1 MRHALLSS
9 PAAAAALV
17 ALGGAGLVLPLVVPA
32 DSQGAGVALADLV
45 GRCLALGAVVLLAL
59 RRPGRAAHAVTRVAS
74 GKALG
79 REDFNDALRLELARL
94 RRFQRPFALL
104 GIHCDG
110 VETLRERQGTR
121 GAVALM
127 YRAGETIAGNLR
139 RTDFSAPVDAQS
151 FGVLLPETDAS
162 TAGIVADQLRERL
175 MHTMRENH
183 WPGSFSIAVSIF
195 TRPVDSLDAALA
207 RAEELMGRV
216 RQRGRN
222 GMLIE
227 TDGLRQREEQLEP
240 A

>member
-1 MRHALLSS
+1 
-9 PAAAAALV
+9 
-17 ALGGAGLVLPLVVPA
+17 
-32 DSQGAGVALADLV
+32 
-45 GRCLALGAVVLLAL
+45 VLLAL

-94 RRFQRPFALL
+94 RRFERPFALV

-139 RTDFSAPVDAQS
+139 RTDFAAPVDAQT

-175 MHTMRENH
+175 IHTMRDNH

-227 TDGLRQREEQLEP
+227 TDGLRQREELLET

>member
-1 MRHALLSS
+1 MRFPPLSS
-9 PAAAAALV
+9 PAAAAAIV
-17 ALGGAGLVLPLVVPA
+17 ALGGVGLVLPLVIPA
-32 DSQGAGVALADLV
+32 DAQDAGVAAADLL
-45 GRCLALGAVVLLAL
+45 GRCLALAAIVLLAI
-59 RRPGRAAHAVTRVAS
+59 RRPSRAAHAPTPVST
-74 GKALG
+74 GKAPG

-94 RRFQRPFALL
+94 RRFSRPFALV

-110 VETLRERQGTR
+110 AAALRERDGAR
-121 GAVALM
+121 GAAQLM
-127 YRAGETIAGNLR
+127 RRAAETIAGNLR

-162 TAGIVADQLRERL
+162 TAGIVVDQLRDRL
-175 MHTMRENH
+175 LQTMREHH

-195 TRPVDSLDAALA
+195 TRPVDSLDIALV

>member
-1 MRHALLSS
+1 MRPALLAS
-9 PAAAAALV
+9 PTATAALV
-17 ALGGAGLVLPLVVPA
+17 ALGGVGLVLPLVFPA
-32 DSQGAGVALADLV
+32 DPQGTSVAAVDLA
-45 GRCLALGAVVLLAL
+45 GRCLALAAVVLLAL
-59 RRPGRAAHAVTRVAS
+59 RRPSRGAHATRAAK
-74 GKALG
+74 GKVLG

-94 RRFQRPFALL
+94 RRFERPFTLVA
-104 GIHCDG
+104 IHCDG

-127 YRAGETIAGNLR
+127 YRAGETIANNLR
-139 RTDFSAPVDAQS
+139 RTDFSAPVDAQT

-162 TAGIVADQLRERL
+162 TAGIVVDQLRDRL
-175 MHTMRENH
+175 MQAMRENH
-183 WPGSFSIAVSIF
+183 WPGSFSIAVSVF
-195 TRPVDSLDAALA
+195 TRPVDSLEVAMT
-207 RAEELMGRV
+207 RAEEMMGRV

>member
-1 MRHALLSS
+1 MRFNLFST
-9 PAAAAALV
+9 PAGAAALV
-17 ALGGAGLVLPLVVPA
+17 ALGGVGLVLPLVVTA
-32 DSQGAGVALADLV
+32 DPQGAGFAAVDLV
-45 GRCLALGAVVLLAL
+45 GRCLALAAVVLLAL
-59 RRPGRAAHAVTRVAS
+59 RRPGRSAHPVLPAIT
-74 GKALG
+74 GKAPG

-94 RRFQRPFALL
+94 RRFERPFALV

-110 VETLRERQGTR
+110 ADALREREGAR
-121 GAVALM
+121 GAAQLM
-127 YRAGETIAGNLR
+127 RRAADTIASNLR
-139 RTDFSAPVDAQS
+139 RTDFSAPINAHS

-162 TAGIVADQLRERL
+162 TAGIVVDQLRDRL
-175 MHTMRENH
+175 MQTMRDHH

-195 TRPVDSLDAALA
+195 TRPVDSLEMAMV

>member
-1 MRHALLSS
+1 MRPGLLSS
-9 PAAAAALV
+9 PAAAATLV
-17 ALGGAGLVLPLVVPA
+17 ALGGVGLALPFAMPA
-32 DSQGAGVALADLV
+32 EAQGAGVVDLV
-45 GRCLALGAVVLLAL
+45 GRCMALAGIVLLAL
-59 RRPGRAAHAVTRVAS
+59 RRPGRAPHPVTAVSSARP
-74 GKALG
+74 LG

-94 RRFQRPFALL
+94 RRFGRPFALVA
-104 GIHCDG
+104 IHCDG
-110 VETLRERQGTR
+110 VDALREHQGTR
-121 GAVALM
+121 GAAALM

-162 TAGIVADQLRERL
+162 TAGIVVDQLRDRL
-175 MHTMRENH
+175 MQTMREHH

-207 RAEELMGRV
+207 RADELMARV

-227 TDGLRQREEQLEP
+227 TDGLRQREEHLEP